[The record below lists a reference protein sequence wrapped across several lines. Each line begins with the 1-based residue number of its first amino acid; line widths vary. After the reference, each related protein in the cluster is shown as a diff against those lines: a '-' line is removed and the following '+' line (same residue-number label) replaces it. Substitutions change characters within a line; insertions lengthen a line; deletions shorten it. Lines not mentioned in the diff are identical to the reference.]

1 MTGATELMA
10 AFSTS
15 SGLRGIRHRGSME
28 AGLLGPGEMPPV
40 RGGSPVRSDPA
51 EPVVDVVDLAGLG
64 EPGLGEERNDAIVE
78 VAGDARAF
86 CHPGAH
92 LAGQVPEGVGR
103 AVAVCGV
110 SPRPVTIGCRRSGI
124 GSSGPVRGSWSGWA
138 ARTIR

>member
-1 MTGATELMA
+1 MTGGATELMA

-15 SGLRGIRHRGSME
+15 SGLRGFVTE
-28 AGLLGPGEMPPV
+28 ARWKRVCSVQARCRRSGAGRLHE
-40 RGGSPVRSDPA
+40 SDPA

-78 VAGDARAF
+78 VAGDARAL

-110 SPRPVTIGCRRSGI
+110 
-124 GSSGPVRGSWSGWA
+124 A
-138 ARTIR
+138 